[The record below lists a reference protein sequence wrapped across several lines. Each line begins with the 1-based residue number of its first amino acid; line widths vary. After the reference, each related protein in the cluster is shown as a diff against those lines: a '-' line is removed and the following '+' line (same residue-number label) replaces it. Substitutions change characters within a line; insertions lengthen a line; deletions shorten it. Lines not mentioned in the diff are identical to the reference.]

1 MNAIRS
7 THDNAVPVGSVPVGA
22 GGGLTGGLTLLLAA
36 VAGLGVSALYYTQP
50 MLAVMA
56 ADLRVSPAALGSVPM
71 LTQLGYAA
79 GILFLA
85 PLGDRVDRRR
95 IILGK
100 AATLA
105 GTLAVAA
112 LAQGITVLLAASF
125 VLGLAAT
132 LAQDVVSSAATLA
145 PERSRGRA
153 VGSVMTGLLLGILL
167 SRAVSGLVAQYFG
180 WRVMLG
186 LAALGMVAAMVP
198 VWRLLPSLRVTT
210 RLPYGELLRSL
221 GGLWRSYPE
230 LRRAA
235 WAQALL
241 AVGFSAFWSSLAL
254 MLSAE
259 PFRLGSAAAGA
270 FGLAGAVGAL
280 GAPLA
285 GRLADRRGPAWVTRV
300 CSALAVVS
308 FAGMLGGCWLEP
320 RAQLAAMALA
330 VVGFDLGV
338 QATLIGHQTII
349 YGLDAEARS
358 RLNAVLIAA
367 MFAGMSLGAGLG
379 GALLQ
384 AAGWAGVMGLA
395 TVSSALAFAL
405 RLRAP
410 ERGGAN
416 VAIS

>member
-7 THDNAVPVGSVPVGA
+7 THDTTAPVASSSVRE
-22 GGGLTGGLTLLLAA
+22 GGELTGGLTFLLAA
-36 VAGLGVSALYYTQP
+36 VAGLGVAALYYTQP

-56 ADLRVSPAALGSVPM
+56 EDLRVLPATLGAVPM

-79 GILFLA
+79 GILLLA
-85 PLGDRVDRRR
+85 PLGDRLDRRR
-95 IILGK
+95 IILAK
-100 AATLA
+100 AATLT

-180 WRVMLG
+180 WRAMLG
-186 LAALGMVAAMVP
+186 LAALGMLAAIVP

-221 GGLWRSYPE
+221 GGLWRRYPE

-235 WAQALL
+235 WSQGLL

-254 MLSAE
+254 MLRAE

-280 GAPLA
+280 AAPLA

-300 CSALAVVS
+300 CSALAAVS

-320 RAQLAAMALA
+320 RAQLVAMALA

-379 GALLQ
+379 GVLLQ
-384 AAGWAGVMGLA
+384 AAGWTGVMALA
-395 TVSSALAFAL
+395 TVSSTVAFAL
-405 RLRAP
+405 RVRAP
-410 ERGGAN
+410 KLDGSRAAGH
-416 VAIS
+416 

>member
-1 MNAIRS
+1 MNDIRS
-7 THDNAVPVGSVPVGA
+7 THDNAVPVASVPVGE
-22 GGGLTGGLTLLLAA
+22 GGELTGGLTFLLAV
-36 VAGLGVSALYYTQP
+36 VAGLGVAALYYTQP

-56 ADLRVSPAALGSVPM
+56 ADLRVSPAALGAVPM

-79 GILFLA
+79 GILLLA
-85 PLGDRVDRRR
+85 PLGDRIDRRR
-95 IILGK
+95 IILAK

-112 LAQGITVLLAASF
+112 LTQGITVLLTASF

-180 WRVMLG
+180 WRAMLG
-186 LAALGMVAAMVP
+186 LAALGMVAALVP

-221 GGLWRSYPE
+221 GGLWRRHPG

-254 MLSAE
+254 MLNAK
-259 PFRLGSAAAGA
+259 PFQLGSAAAGA

-280 GAPLA
+280 AAPLA
-285 GRLADRRGPAWVTRV
+285 GRLADRRGPGWVTRV
-300 CSALAVVS
+300 CSALAAVS

-320 RAQLAAMALA
+320 HAQLVAMALA

-349 YGLDAEARS
+349 YSLDAEARS

-379 GALLQ
+379 GLLLQ
-384 AAGWAGVMGLA
+384 AAGWMSVMTLA
-395 TVSSALAFAL
+395 TVSSGMAFYL
-405 RLRAP
+405 RLRSP
-410 ERGGAN
+410 ER
-416 VAIS
+416 